1 LPIPAVAASRSRALP
16 LGFCPSYFLRSSPS
30 NGAGT
35 NGFFA
40 VMCRVFAKHVKPAFK
55 LSFGF
60 VMAFIAIMSILDER
74 EGNLI
79 VCPRSSGEMSQDSS
93 RF

>member
-1 LPIPAVAASRSRALP
+1 
-16 LGFCPSYFLRSSPS
+16 
-30 NGAGT
+30 
-35 NGFFA
+35 
-40 VMCRVFAKHVKPAFK
+40 MCRVFAKHVKPAFK
-55 LSFGF
+55 LSFRF